1 MRVALLTN
9 ILPPYR
15 VPVFHALA
23 ATPGW
28 RLRVLLNAHSE
39 FNRSWEV
46 DPGGLDLEIVKSVSL
61 VRDGR
66 TLHIP
71 LGLFGALRRFGP
83 DVVVSVEFGA
93 RTLMAALYCNLA
105 RVPLVIWS
113 YPTRVTA
120 AATPRWRRALA
131 GILLGRARAVIGM
144 GSQAREVLSAWGVPD
159 EHLFD
164 APNAHDHEAYVKALA
179 SAEPAA
185 REHSLRAALQCRA
198 RIALVVGRLVPSKG
212 IVQLLDA
219 WDRLSPDLRSDW
231 TLLVLGSGPLEDV
244 VKRARDSHPPAE
256 IAHLPAVQPR
266 EVIDFYNSADLLLF
280 PSLSDPWGLVVSE
293 AMACGLPVLCSR
305 LAGCADDLLR
315 PGENGWLCDPADPD
329 DLLDTLRSAL
339 TCDHRHRLGAAARET
354 LERFRPEAM
363 AKGMRRAV
371 CEATRED
378 RS

>member
-15 VPVFHALA
+15 VPVFRALA

-28 RLRVLLNAHSE
+28 QLRVFTNAESE
-39 FNRSWEV
+39 PDRCWKV
-46 DPGGLDLEIVKSVSL
+46 DPGPLDAELVRSISL
-61 VRDGR
+61 VRGGR
-66 TLHIP
+66 TLHVP
-71 LGLFGALRRFGP
+71 LGLFGALHRFGP
-83 DVVVSVEFGA
+83 DAVVSVELGA
-93 RTLMAALYCNLA
+93 RTLLAALYCGLA

-144 GSQAREVLSAWGVPD
+144 GRQARDVLSAWGVPG
-159 EHLFD
+159 ERLFD
-164 APNAHDHEAYVKALA
+164 APNAHDHEACLKALA

-212 IVQLLDA
+212 IVELLDA

-231 TLLVLGSGPLEDV
+231 TLLFLGSGPLEDV
-244 VKRARDSHPPAE
+244 VKRRRGAQPPGE
-256 IAHLPAVQPR
+256 IAHIPAVQPR
-266 EVIDFYNSADLLLF
+266 EVLEFYRTADLLLF
-280 PSLSDPWGLVVSE
+280 PSLADPWGLVVNE

-315 PGENGWLCDPADPD
+315 PDENGWLCDPADPD
-329 DLLDTLRSAL
+329 DLLDALRAAL
-339 TCDHRHRLGAAARET
+339 ICDHRHQLGAAARQT
-354 LERFRPEAM
+354 AERFRPEVM
-363 AKGMRRAV
+363 AEGIRRALRH
-371 CEATRED
+371 AL
-378 RS
+378 SSSG